1 MTTLSRPSRG
11 GAIATSHDAATAAG
25 ARMLELGGTAV
36 DAAIAAAAALCVVYP
51 NNVALG
57 SDLVALVRDPSG
69 RTRFVNATG
78 PAAAAETLEAL
89 RSRHGDAM
97 PFRGVDTVN
106 IPGGLRGWEAL
117 AEIGGVL
124 SWNERLTDARSLAAD
139 GNPLA
144 RSVARAIV
152 GEQRE
157 LAPFAAWNALFRP
170 DGVPL
175 IEGQVLTQP
184 ALAATLDRLAAEGPA
199 AFYEGDLAKR
209 WIDGLRSVGS
219 RLGYE
224 EVARYRPVISEPL
237 RGTFDGHTVL
247 TSPPNTQGFA
257 LLRALARVEAAPLAD
272 PLGADAARLAL
283 AFRDANRVRL
293 AYLADSTE
301 ALDGAELIAVEAPDS
316 TPAPTNPQG
325 DTVGLVA
332 VSDDGWAVSLVQSV
346 FEPFGSGV
354 LEPATGVLFQNR
366 GTAFSLDPAHPAAF
380 AGGRRPPHT
389 LMPVLVE
396 RGGELTHALA
406 TMGGQAQPQIH
417 AQLLLRLFAGA
428 SAIEATSAPRWI
440 VGRQEEAD
448 TANSVIIEAD
458 VPDLPRRSLAST
470 DLVPRIVHPRYEYL
484 GHSNVIR
491 VHGSGYDA
499 ASDPR
504 SDGSVRVIAA
514 QGAE

>member
-1 MTTLSRPSRG
+1 MTTPPRPSRG

-36 DAAIAAAAALCVVYP
+36 DAAIAAAAVLCVVYP

-78 PAAAAETLEAL
+78 PAARGETLEAL
-89 RSRHGDAM
+89 RARHGDGM
-97 PFRGVDTVN
+97 PSRGVDTVN
-106 IPGGLRGWEAL
+106 VPGGLRGWETL
-117 AEIGGVL
+117 AEIGGAL
-124 SWNERLTDARSLAAD
+124 NWNELLTDARSLAAE
-139 GNPLA
+139 GHPLA

-152 GEQRE
+152 GEQHE
-157 LAPFAAWNALFRP
+157 LEPYAEWNATFRP
-170 DGVPL
+170 GGVPL
-175 IEGQVLTQP
+175 IEGQVLRQP
-184 ALAATLDRLAAEGPA
+184 ALAETLDRLAAAGPA
-199 AFYEGDLAKR
+199 AFYEGDLATR
-209 WIDGLRSVGS
+209 WIDGLRRVGS
-219 RLGYE
+219 RLRSA
-224 EVARYRPVISEPL
+224 EVAGYRPTVSEPL
-237 RGTFDGHTVL
+237 RGTFNGHTVL

-257 LLRALARVEAAPLAD
+257 LLRALAQVERASLAD
-272 PLGADAARLAL
+272 PLGADAAKLAV

-293 AYLADSTE
+293 AYLADSAT
-301 ALDGAELIAVEAPDS
+301 ALDGAQLIEVEAPGS
-316 TPAPTNPQG
+316 APAATNPQG

-332 VSDDGWAVSLVQSV
+332 VGDDGWAVSLVQSV

-354 LEPATGVLFQNR
+354 LEPSTGVLFQDR
-366 GTAFSLDPAHPAAF
+366 GSAFSLDPAHPAAF

-396 RGGELTHALA
+396 RDGELAHALA

-417 AQLLLRLFAGA
+417 AQLLLRLLAGA

-440 VGRQEEAD
+440 VGRQEAAD
-448 TANSVIIEAD
+448 TANSVIIESD
-458 VPDLPRRSLAST
+458 VPDLPRRSLAAT
-470 DLVPRIVHPRYEYL
+470 DLVPRVVPPRYEYL

-491 VHGSGYDA
+491 MTGDGYDA

-504 SDGSVRVIAA
+504 SDGSARVIAT